1 MVPDSLV
8 SGGFFLPEVEESKRA
23 KAIVDGHQD
32 YVFVEEIS
40 ENVECKESSV
50 KGTNVEHVLGNVTD
64 MRKLREVFVIRL
76 V

>member
-50 KGTNVEHVLGNVTD
+50 RMFHMGNVTE